1 MSAAGT
7 ITRHPIPARG
17 IPDQHA
23 RGKIRR
29 MPYIIGIDTG
39 GTFTDC
45 IVMDADGKLTAAKAP
60 STPDDFSEGVMESL
74 RVAAERLGITIEAL
88 LGETARLALGTTVGT
103 NAMLQRRG
111 ARVGLITT
119 KGHRDVIH
127 IMRGAR
133 GVPGLNNVQ
142 VLHFPESGKPDPIVP
157 KPFIAEV
164 SERVDCKGQVVVE
177 LNEAEAEQAI
187 ARLVAKGVEAI
198 AICFL
203 WSFRAPAHERRVKQ
217 MVERLAPGVFVCCSA
232 DLIPRWGEYE
242 RTVATVLNAYLGPVM
257 SRYLGRLESR
267 AQAGGFRYPL
277 QVMQCGGGVIP
288 AAESARRAFLTL
300 DSGPVAGVLASQ
312 YLGGIIGAK
321 HIIATDMG
329 GTSFDVGLVWDGEP
343 VASYQSVVHQYE
355 YFVPRIDIRSIGSGG
370 GSIVWVDDVSGALR
384 VGPISAGA
392 QPGPACYGRGGTSPT
407 VTDADL
413 VLGYIDPSYFLGG
426 RLRLDVDRAR
436 TSLEPIATRLGLA
449 RVEAA
454 SGAVRVV
461 EHQMADLIRKA
472 TVQKGYDPR
481 DCVVFAYGGAG
492 PVHAGVYARELGAQ
506 GVVVPLGG
514 LCSLWSALGAASAD
528 LLHIYEAVDIQSSP
542 FDPARV
548 MQRFA
553 ELEERGR
560 AQLGADGVDPT
571 RARLARS
578 ADIRYKGQINEVEV
592 PVRAGRL
599 DEAALAELVSD
610 FHRRYETVYG
620 QGAGFREARV
630 EVVTYRVRASAVSAK
645 PRIVAAPEVDRAPSR
660 DASAGTRP
668 VYWSELGDFDLTPV
682 FWGDRL
688 VAGTVVPGPATMH
701 VPDTPI
707 GVHPSHKART
717 DPYGN
722 VLIDLGGQ

>member
-1 MSAAGT
+1 MA
-7 ITRHPIPARG
+7 H
-17 IPDQHA
+17 
-23 RGKIRR
+23 
-29 MPYIIGIDTG
+29 IIGIDTG

-45 IVMDADGKLTAAKAP
+45 VVMDASGRIVTAKAP
-60 STPDDFSEGVMESL
+60 STPADFSEGVMESL
-74 RVAAERLGITIEAL
+74 RLAAERLGVSTETL
-88 LGETARLALGTTVGT
+88 LSDTARLALGTTVGT

-111 ARVGLITT
+111 AKVGLITT
-119 KGHRDVIH
+119 RGHRDVIH

-177 LNEAEAEQAI
+177 LNEEEAEAAI
-187 ARLVAKGVEAI
+187 HRLVAKGVEAI

-203 WSFRAPAHERRVKQ
+203 WSFKHADHERRVKA
-217 MVERLAPGVFVCCSA
+217 MVERLAPDVFVCCSA

-257 SRYLGRLESR
+257 SRYLGRLESL
-267 AQAGGFRYPL
+267 AQAAGLRYPL

-312 YLGGIIGAK
+312 YLGALIGHK
-321 HIIATDMG
+321 HVIATDMG

-370 GSIVWVDDVSGALR
+370 GSIVWVDDVSGTMR

-392 QPGPACYGRGGTSPT
+392 TPGPACYGRGGAQPT
-407 VTDADL
+407 ITDADL
-413 VLGYIDPSYFLGG
+413 VLGYVDADYFLGG
-426 RLRLDVDRAR
+426 RLRLDREKARA
-436 TSLEPIATRLGLA
+436 SFEAIATRVGLGL
-449 RVEAA
+449 VETAA
-454 SGAVRVV
+454 GAVRVV

-481 DCVVFAYGGAG
+481 DCVVYAYGGAG

-528 LLHIYEAVDIQSSP
+528 LLHIYEAVDIRPSP

-548 MQRFA
+548 AQHFA
-553 ELEERGR
+553 ELEDRGR
-560 AQLGADGVDPT
+560 EQLHADGVDPAT
-571 RARLARS
+571 ARLARS

-592 PVRAGRL
+592 PVTAGAL
-599 DEAALAELVSD
+599 DAAALAQLVAD

-620 QGAGFREARV
+620 RGAGFQEARV
-630 EVVTYRVRASAVSAK
+630 EIVTYRVRASAVSAK
-645 PRIVAAPEVDRAPSR
+645 PRIVAAPEGDRAPSR
-660 DASAGTRP
+660 EAHAGTRP
-668 VYWSELGDFDLTPV
+668 VYWSELGDFEATPV
-682 FWGDRL
+682 LWGDRL
-688 VAGTVVPGPATMH
+688 LPGNVVPGPAIIQ
-701 VPDTPI
+701 VPDTTI
-707 GVHPSHKART
+707 VVHPFQSARL

-722 VLIDLGGQ
+722 ILIDLGGK

>member
-1 MSAAGT
+1 MA
-7 ITRHPIPARG
+7 H
-17 IPDQHA
+17 
-23 RGKIRR
+23 
-29 MPYIIGIDTG
+29 IIGIDTG

-45 IVMDADGKLTAAKAP
+45 VVMDAGGRIVTAKAP
-60 STPDDFSEGVMESL
+60 STPADFSEGVMESL
-74 RVAAERLGITIEAL
+74 RLAAERLGVSTETL
-88 LGETARLALGTTVGT
+88 LSDTARLALGTTVGT

-111 ARVGLITT
+111 AKVGLITT
-119 KGHRDVIH
+119 RGHRDVIH

-177 LNEAEAEQAI
+177 LNEEEAEAAI
-187 ARLVAKGVEAI
+187 HRLVAKGVEAI

-203 WSFRAPAHERRVKQ
+203 WSFKHADHERRVKA
-217 MVERLAPGVFVCCSA
+217 MVERLAPDVFVCCSA

-257 SRYLGRLESR
+257 SRYLGRLESL
-267 AQAGGFRYPL
+267 AQAAGLRYPL

-312 YLGGIIGAK
+312 YLGALIGHK
-321 HIIATDMG
+321 HVIATDMG

-370 GSIVWVDDVSGALR
+370 GSIVWVDDVSGTMR

-392 QPGPACYGRGGTSPT
+392 TPGPACYGRGGAQPT
-407 VTDADL
+407 ITDADL
-413 VLGYIDPSYFLGG
+413 VLGYVDADYFLGG
-426 RLRLDVDRAR
+426 RLRLDREKARA
-436 TSLEPIATRLGLA
+436 SFEAIATRVGLGL
-449 RVEAA
+449 VETAA
-454 SGAVRVV
+454 GAVRVV

-481 DCVVFAYGGAG
+481 DCVVYAYGGAG

-528 LLHIYEAVDIQSSP
+528 LLHIYEAVDIRPSP

-548 MQRFA
+548 AQHFA
-553 ELEERGR
+553 ELEDRGR
-560 AQLGADGVDPT
+560 EQLHADGVDPAT
-571 RARLARS
+571 ARLARS

-592 PVRAGRL
+592 PVTAGAL
-599 DEAALAELVSD
+599 DAAALAQLVAD

-620 QGAGFREARV
+620 RGAGFQEARV
-630 EVVTYRVRASAVSAK
+630 EIVTYRVRASAVSAK
-645 PRIVAAPEVDRAPSR
+645 PRIVAAPEGDRAPSR
-660 DASAGTRP
+660 EAHAGTRP
-668 VYWSELGDFDLTPV
+668 VYWSELGDFEATPV
-682 FWGDRL
+682 LWGDRL
-688 VAGTVVPGPATMH
+688 LPGNVVPGPAIIQ
-701 VPDTPI
+701 VPDTTI
-707 GVHPSHKART
+707 VVHPFQSARL

-722 VLIDLGGQ
+722 ILIDLGGK

>member
-1 MSAAGT
+1 MGT
-7 ITRHPIPARG
+7 PH
-17 IPDQHA
+17 
-23 RGKIRR
+23 
-29 MPYIIGIDTG
+29 IIGIDTG

-45 IVMDADGKLTAAKAP
+45 VVMDADGRIATAKAP

-74 RVAAERLGITIEAL
+74 RLAGERLGLTTEGL
-88 LGETARLALGTTVGT
+88 LRETARLALGTTVGT

-119 KGHRDVIH
+119 RGHRDVIH

-157 KPFIAEV
+157 KPLIAEV

-177 LNEAEAEQAI
+177 LNETEAEAAI
-187 ARLVAKGVEAI
+187 RTLVAKGVEAI

-203 WSFRAPAHERRVKQ
+203 WSFKYPEHERRVKA
-217 MVERLAPGVFVCCSA
+217 L
-232 DLIPRWGEYE
+232 YE

-267 AQAGGFRYPL
+267 AQTAGLRYPL

-312 YLGGIIGAK
+312 YLGGIIGHK

-370 GSIVWVDDVSGALR
+370 GSIVWVDDVSGTMR

-392 QPGPACYGRGGTSPT
+392 MPGPACYARGGTQPT

-413 VLGYIDPSYFLGG
+413 LLGYIDADYFLGG
-426 RLRLDVDRAR
+426 RLRLDRDGARAAF
-436 TSLEPIATRLGLA
+436 EPIATRVGMGLI
-449 RVEAA
+449 ETAA
-454 SGAVRVV
+454 GAVRVV

-481 DCVVFAYGGAG
+481 DCVVYAYGGAG

-506 GVVVPLGG
+506 SVVVPLGG

-542 FDPARV
+542 FDAARV
-548 MQRFA
+548 MERFR
-553 ELEERGR
+553 ELEAQGV
-560 AQLGADGVDPT
+560 AQLSADGIAPGDG
-571 RARLARS
+571 RLVRS
-578 ADIRYKGQINEVEV
+578 ADIR
-592 PVRAGRL
+592 
-599 DEAALAELVSD
+599 
-610 FHRRYETVYG
+610 
-620 QGAGFREARV
+620 
-630 EVVTYRVRASAVSAK
+630 
-645 PRIVAAPEVDRAPSR
+645 
-660 DASAGTRP
+660 
-668 VYWSELGDFDLTPV
+668 
-682 FWGDRL
+682 
-688 VAGTVVPGPATMH
+688 
-701 VPDTPI
+701 
-707 GVHPSHKART
+707 
-717 DPYGN
+717 
-722 VLIDLGGQ
+722 